1 MAQSGEANKFMN
13 SDPGRAANDWV
24 RRELVRLLV
33 DNVRDYAMFL
43 MDLEGRVL
51 SWNEGA
57 QRILQYSEAEIVEK
71 SGDVIFLDED
81 RAAGVPQQERAKAL
95 AEGRA
100 EDRRWH
106 QRQDGS
112 RFWADGVVTLIRD
125 ESGAPR
131 AFGKVM
137 RDSTDRKH
145 ADDEIRRLL
154 AETKAWAEREAL
166 INQVGRELRSTTDPD
181 AIQSVA
187 VNAIGRALSVD
198 RCWFT
203 LYDTDAEIMEVGQDW
218 HSADSPSFAGTR
230 RFSDTGVYPPALFQ
244 PSVPLIVNDL
254 RTSTMPQAAIDL
266 LERVPIRSG
275 VSVPVHDSGALVAS
289 LSVTM
294 ADQPRIWTD
303 NDIALIETVA
313 TQIRSA
319 LESARLRRR
328 ERAIATQL
336 QEALTPSLPATA
348 PGLGLSSVFRPALK
362 EANVGGDF
370 FDVFKIDNEC
380 VALVVGDVSG
390 KGLEAAAQVATV
402 RNTLRYALY
411 RDHTLEDAITDLNRT
426 IATHGLLSNFV
437 TLFVGVF
444 DQALRTLK
452 YVSCGHEPTLIRRIS
467 GRVDAL
473 MPTGPVMGVIP
484 EARYQASTTLLSAG
498 EVLIAYTDGLSD
510 AGISRQSLLGTEGL
524 SAILA
529 QCAGNADP
537 DTVVARIM
545 REAEAFCGGNFHD
558 DVCLL
563 AAVVLESD

>member
-1 MAQSGEANKFMN
+1 MAQSDEANRLT
-13 SDPGRAANDWV
+13 DREPAQVPDGWV
-24 RRELVRLLV
+24 RRELLRLLV

-57 QRILQYSEAEIVEK
+57 QRILQYSEAEIVGK
-71 SGDVIFLDED
+71 SADVIFLNED
-81 RAAGVPQQERAKAL
+81 RAAGVPQQERVTAL
-95 AEGRA
+95 SEDRS

-106 QRQDGS
+106 QRKDGS
-112 RFWADGVVTLIRD
+112 LFWADGVVTLIRD
-125 ESGAPR
+125 EAGAPR

-137 RDSTDRKH
+137 RDSTDRKQSE
-145 ADDEIRRLL
+145 DEIRRLL
-154 AETKAWAEREAL
+154 AETRAWAERESL

-187 VNAIGRALSVD
+187 VRAIGSALAVD

-203 LYDTDAEIMEVGQDW
+203 LYDIDAEIMEVGQDW
-218 HSADSPSFAGTR
+218 HSPGAPSFAGTR

-244 PSVPLIVNDL
+244 PGHPLIVNDL
-254 RTSTMPQAAIDL
+254 RISAMPQAAIEL
-266 LERVPIRSG
+266 LEQVPIRSG
-275 VSVPVHDSGALVAS
+275 VSVPVHDAGALVAS

-348 PGLGLSSVFRPALK
+348 PGLALASVFRPALK

-370 FDVFKIDNEC
+370 FDVFKIENGC

-411 RDHTLEDAITDLNRT
+411 RDQMLEDAITDLNRT

-444 DQALRTLK
+444 NQETRMLK
-452 YVSCGHEPTLIRRIS
+452 YVSCGHEPTLIRRCS
-467 GRVDAL
+467 GRVDTL

-484 EARYQASTTLLSAG
+484 EARYQAAATLLSPG
-498 EVLIAYTDGLSD
+498 EALIAYTDGLSD
-510 AGISRQSLLGTEGL
+510 AGVNRQSLLGTEGL
-524 SAILA
+524 SAILE
-529 QCAGNADP
+529 QCAGIADP
-537 DTVVARIM
+537 DTLVARIM
-545 REAEAFCGGNFHD
+545 GEVEAFCGGNFHD

-563 AAVVLESD
+563 AALVLEND